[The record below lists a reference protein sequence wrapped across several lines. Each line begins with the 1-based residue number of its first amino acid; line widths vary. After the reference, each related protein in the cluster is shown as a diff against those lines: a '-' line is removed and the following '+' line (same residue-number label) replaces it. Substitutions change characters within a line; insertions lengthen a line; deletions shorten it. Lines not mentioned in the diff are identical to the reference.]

1 MVETVRRICA
11 VLVDRANYGRM
22 HPVMRAINA
31 DADLELLT
39 VCAGTMLLERFGQ
52 AEKIVS
58 ADGFKI
64 DGRVFLEVEGSIP
77 ATMAKSI
84 GLGVIE
90 FSTEFQRLQPDIVLL
105 IGDRYEA
112 LAAAI
117 AAAYMNIPIA
127 HIQGGEVSGS
137 IDESARHAI
146 TKFAHLHFP
155 STERSAQFIRR
166 MGERTD
172 SVFNVG
178 CPSGDYIRSLDTE
191 LPANLFTKIGVGGA
205 LNSDNPFFLVIY
217 HPVTTHFGN
226 ERQQVQQL
234 IEGLAELAHPTLWI
248 WPNIDA
254 GADDISKALRTHREH
269 YKAEWLHLV
278 KNLEPITFQ
287 KCLKKATC
295 AIGNSSSFIR
305 DSTFSGTPV
314 VLVGER
320 QAGREHGEN
329 LTAVRPEKQLI
340 IDAIK
345 AQIAH
350 GRYPVSNLYGE
361 GNASVR
367 IVEKIKNF
375 EPYQQKML
383 QYVSEY

>member
-205 LNSDNPFFLVIY
+205 LKSDNPFFLVIY

-383 QYVSEY
+383 QYVSDY